1 MDVNE
6 IDRVKED
13 IEVIKEAAGLELPF
27 GWEDVWL
34 NVYLIP
40 VGVWLAIWSVLP
52 FELSRLWRILPVA
65 ILAPVFVFLR
75 IKYRR
80 SSGRSPVRRRQYSG
94 ALLACPILGLCG
106 FGYMVWVVRSGHD
119 FVFAVGGM
127 LFFVGFMLAIFA
139 FIERRLHY
147 LGWAIPVM
155 VFGVTISVW
164 TALNVLETGVGYML
178 ITACSITAAIQAYQ
192 LKRRASIND
201 TD

>member
-1 MDVNE
+1 MSNTE
-6 IDRVKED
+6 LDRVKED
-13 IEVIKEAAGLELPF
+13 IEIIKDAAGLKLPF

-40 VGVWLAIWSVLP
+40 VGVWLVIWSILP
-52 FELSRLWRILPVA
+52 YELSRLWRILPVA
-65 ILAPVFVFLR
+65 LLAPIFVALR

-80 SSGRSPVRRRQYSG
+80 STGRSPVKRRQYSMG
-94 ALLACPILGLCG
+94 LLACPILGVCG

-127 LFFVGFMLAIFA
+127 WFFMGFMVTIFA
-139 FIERRLHY
+139 FTERRLYY
-147 LGWAIPVM
+147 LGWAIPMM

-164 TALNVLETGVGYML
+164 PALNVLETGVGYML
-178 ITACSITAAIQAYQ
+178 IAACSITAAIQAYQ
-192 LKRRASIND
+192 LKRRTSINV